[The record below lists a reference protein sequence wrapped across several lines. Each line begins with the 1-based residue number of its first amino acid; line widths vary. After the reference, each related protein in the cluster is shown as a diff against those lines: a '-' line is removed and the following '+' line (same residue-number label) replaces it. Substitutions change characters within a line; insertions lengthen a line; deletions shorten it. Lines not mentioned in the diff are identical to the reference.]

1 LNSQSLSSFCL
12 DGLYPKLIFKDRR
25 IDHTSIRQ
33 ALSGKMHSLFDMAVM
48 PVSEL
53 LAGLACAR
61 GQLSYSQ
68 A

>member
-1 LNSQSLSSFCL
+1 MNAF
-12 DGLYPKLIFKDRR
+12 Y
-25 IDHTSIRQ
+25 
-33 ALSGKMHSLFDMAVM
+33 SLFDMAVM

>member
-1 LNSQSLSSFCL
+1 MNAF
-12 DGLYPKLIFKDRR
+12 Y
-25 IDHTSIRQ
+25 
-33 ALSGKMHSLFDMAVM
+33 SLFDMAVM

-61 GQLSYSQ
+61 GQLSDSQ